1 MAQIFLDHR
10 QVRHRSPRLLADLPR
25 LPKLYFPLL
34 RLQCNITQ
42 KELHPLRLLQL
53 SLFGQE
59 QLLTAFFI
67 PRIRPRVTLGEIV
80 DLHHILGNSTVRLA
94 RRIRVHKLL
103 IPFPAIAVI
112 IFQQPIHHIR
122 AHQKHFALIADPE
135 CRIDVQPVKMF
146 PHDMQAEAVDRRDL
160 GKLNQDCLLLKMF
173 IFRLRFQ
180 FFLNRRL
187 DPLPHLR
194 RCRPGKS
201 HDKQAVYVLRV
212 LPLRDH
218 LDDPLNQP
226 RGLAASG
233 RCRHQEAFLPPLNY
247 LLLFPGPIYC
257 HFSPFP
263 FS

>member
-10 QVRHRSPRLLADLPR
+10 QVRHRSSRLLADLPR

-80 DLHHILGNSTVRLA
+80 DLRHILGNSTVRLA

-103 IPFPAIAVI
+103 IPFPAVAVI
-112 IFQQPIHHIR
+112 IFQQPIHHIS

-160 GKLNQDCLLLKMF
+160 GKLNQDCLLLEMF
-173 IFRLRFQ
+173 IFRL
-180 FFLNRRL
+180 
-187 DPLPHLR
+187 
-194 RCRPGKS
+194 
-201 HDKQAVYVLRV
+201 
-212 LPLRDH
+212 
-218 LDDPLNQP
+218 
-226 RGLAASG
+226 
-233 RCRHQEAFLPPLNY
+233 
-247 LLLFPGPIYC
+247 
-257 HFSPFP
+257 
-263 FS
+263 